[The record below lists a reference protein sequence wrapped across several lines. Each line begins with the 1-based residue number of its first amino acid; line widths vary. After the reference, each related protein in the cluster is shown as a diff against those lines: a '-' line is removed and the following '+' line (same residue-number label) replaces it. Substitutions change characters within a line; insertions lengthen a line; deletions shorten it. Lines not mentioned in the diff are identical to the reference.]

1 MTTTQAVIDQLY
13 REDYG
18 RIIASLIR
26 VFGDF
31 DIAEEAM
38 QDALLAATERWPSD
52 GLPRNPAAWI
62 TTTARRKAIDRLR
75 RDKTRATKQ
84 HLLQLEAELK
94 VGDSEM
100 LDDFERSSLQ
110 DDRLR
115 LIFTCCHPALNLDA
129 QVALTLRTLGGLST
143 GEIARAFLVPE
154 ATMSQRLVR
163 AKRKIRDAR
172 IPYRVPPDSA
182 LPERIHAV
190 LVVIY
195 LIFNEGYLAS
205 SGDALVRQSLCA
217 EAIRLGR
224 LLVDLMPDEPEALG
238 LLALMLL
245 HDARHEARTSPEGA
259 FVTLE
264 EQDRSRW
271 EHEKIELGATLV
283 ERALRMRR
291 PGPYQLQAAIAAL
304 HSETPSAAETDW
316 EQIAI
321 LYATLFR
328 MTPTPIVALNHAVA
342 VAMAHGYQE
351 GLALMDELG
360 ETGLVNGYYL
370 FHAARADLL
379 RRMERNLA
387 SAAAYRSALDL
398 VGNERERAYLKRRLD
413 DVTALI
419 SER

>member
-1 MTTTQAVIDQLY
+1 MATTPAEIDRLY
-13 REDYG
+13 REEYG

-26 VFGDF
+26 LFGDF
-31 DIAEEAM
+31 EIAEDAM
-38 QDALLAATERWPSD
+38 QDALLAATERWPLD

-75 RDKTRATKQ
+75 REKTRAAKQ
-84 HLLQLEAELK
+84 HLLQIEADLK
-94 VGDSEM
+94 ASDTDM

-154 ATMSQRLVR
+154 ATMGQRLVR

-182 LPERIHAV
+182 LPQRIQAV

-205 SGDALVRQSLCA
+205 TGDTLVRQSLCA

-245 HDARHEARTSPEGA
+245 HDARHEARTSPDGA

-264 EQDRSRW
+264 EQDRSLW
-271 EHEKIELGATLV
+271 ERDKIELGATLV

-304 HSETPSAAETDW
+304 HGEALTAEETDW

-321 LYATLFR
+321 LYATLFN

-342 VAMAHGYQE
+342 VAMARGYEE

-360 ETGLVNGYYL
+360 ETGRVDGYYL

-387 SAAAYRSALDL
+387 SAAAYRSALGLVSNDL
-398 VGNERERAYLKRRLD
+398 ERAYLQRRLD
-413 DVTALI
+413 DVTASI
-419 SER
+419 PER